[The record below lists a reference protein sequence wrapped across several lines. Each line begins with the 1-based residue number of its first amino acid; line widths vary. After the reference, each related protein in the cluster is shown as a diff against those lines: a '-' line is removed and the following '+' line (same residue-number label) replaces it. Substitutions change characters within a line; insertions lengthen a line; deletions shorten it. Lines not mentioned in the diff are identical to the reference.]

1 TLEISRLFQEGFDFD
16 FDENGGSGDDGRGS
30 SNSER
35 DDYQP
40 RVLTE
45 GWFRDSDQPQR
56 DDDQRLLELKLR
68 ADLLYFEARYDN
80 ALEDYLTALD
90 ITEAVARCQAILGRG
105 QEALQIARK
114 QLDECSTDD
123 QFMAA
128 YNLLLDIFLQPDIA
142 AQHSDSHRLALQNC
156 LLLNPLCDRL
166 WRRLSRIYAELGR
179 SDRRTTC
186 LQAAQHITTVL
197 AVQESNLKLQTSHGS
212 AGSDQRTPI
221 AGKAMSLISF
231 HGNYRN
237 LPYSGR
243 LWERLSYKQAN
254 VGFDRKRIDCGGN
267 EALLLQDPGF

>member
-1 TLEISRLFQEGFDFD
+1 TGAHRSEVQAAYLTRAGWPSSRSSWATQP
-16 FDENGGSGDDGRGS
+16 GSCAMLS
-30 SNSER
+30 
-35 DDYQP
+35 
-40 RVLTE
+40 VV
-45 GWFRDSDQPQR
+45 RDSDQLQR
-56 DDDQRLLELKLR
+56 AMTTAAVRGLKLR
-68 ADLLYFEARYDN
+68 ADLLYFSRRGTTCAGADS
-80 ALEDYLTALD
+80 LTPL
-90 ITEAVARCQAILGRG
+90 
-105 QEALQIARK
+105 
-114 QLDECSTDD
+114 LDECSTDD

-166 WRRLSRIYAELGR
+166 WRRTVAG
-179 SDRRTTC
+179 
-186 LQAAQHITTVL
+186 HITTVL
-197 AVQESNLKLQTSHGS
+197 AVQESNLKLQISHGS

-254 VGFDRKRIDCGGN
+254 AGFDRKRIDCGGN
-267 EALLLQDPGF
+267 EALFDSIYFSDLSQPRCLTSAIKLCWFLKIATVGLPQNIQVSKNSNCRLPQNPGF

>member
-16 FDENGGSGDDGRGS
+16 FDENGGSCDDGRGS

-45 GWFRDSDQPQR
+45 GWFRDSDQLQR

-68 ADLLYFEARYDN
+68 ADLLYFEARYDS

-166 WRRLSRIYAELGR
+166 WRRLSRVYAELGR

-186 LQAAQHITTVL
+186 LQAAQ
-197 AVQESNLKLQTSHGS
+197 ESNLKLQISHGS

-254 VGFDRKRIDCGGN
+254 AGFDRKRIDCGGN
-267 EALLLQDPGF
+267 EALFDSIYFSDLSQP